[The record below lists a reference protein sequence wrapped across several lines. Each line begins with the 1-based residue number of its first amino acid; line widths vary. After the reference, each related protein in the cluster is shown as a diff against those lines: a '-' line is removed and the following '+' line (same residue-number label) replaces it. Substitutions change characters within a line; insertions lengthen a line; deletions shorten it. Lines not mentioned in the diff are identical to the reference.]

1 MDFFDGRNRHL
12 SAAEAANGQP
22 KTVTDSIYVG
32 AGNAPCILNL
42 NFENK
47 NPWTLQLA
55 YSVRVITPSKTIVVE
70 GRRNRA
76 MSALRYLDS
85 DAQALDD
92 RRSYVIEERR
102 QLEEEIFQLEQEVN
116 ERANNSWRPM
126 PQRASSAS
134 RGQGLRS
141 NVWPPE
147 NDFNP

>member
-1 MDFFDGRNRHL
+1 
-12 SAAEAANGQP
+12 
-22 KTVTDSIYVG
+22 
-32 AGNAPCILNL
+32 LNL

-55 YSVRVITPSKTIVVE
+55 YSVRVITPSKMTVVE

-102 QLEEEIFQLEQEVN
+102 QLEKEIFQLEQEVN